1 LGDSPKMA
9 ERFDDSVGSMIRR
22 DRNHPSVVMWGLL
35 NETSD
40 GPVFKHAVSSLPF
53 VRGLDRTR
61 MVMLN
66 SGRFDGQAE
75 TIGSLS
81 NPGSEVWE
89 NVLSDLHPYRR
100 VPHTA
105 PIIEEFRTM
114 GSEDRHAFISEYGIG
129 SAVDL
134 VQVTRH
140 YEQLGKEN
148 VEDARFYRDKLNR
161 FLEDWKAWGMAEVF
175 GRPEDFFAESLR
187 KMAGQRLLG
196 LNAIRSN
203 PHAVGYSLTG
213 TVDQGM
219 SGEGLFTTFRELKPG
234 TVDAVFEGL
243 APVRWCLFA
252 EPVNLNQ
259 GGEVGIEAVLANEDA
274 IQPGNYPVSFEIF
287 DHDNNLVWER
297 HLDFTIPERDSGN
310 EPPLALPALKESVHI
325 DGLPGEYRFVASFD
339 HGAAAAGGQTIFHVY
354 SPLPLPL
361 VENEVMLWGED
372 PPLSDWLNDHGVK
385 TRAFTPSEQTSRE
398 VILTTYPPA
407 TPITKETFQELLRHI
422 ARGSTA
428 IFLVPDIF
436 KKNSDLVGWLP
447 LAQKGS
453 LATLRG
459 WLYHKDEWVKRHPI
473 FEGLPT
479 GMMDY
484 SVYREVIPDV
494 AWSGQ
499 DVPDE
504 VVAGANDAS
513 LAYSSGLML
522 SVYKLGEGRFILN
535 TLRIRENIG
544 TDPVAEKLFA
554 NLLSYAAGE
563 SDQPLA
569 DSHEGFEETLK
580 NLGFGE

>member
-1 LGDSPKMA
+1 
-9 ERFDDSVGSMIRR
+9 
-22 DRNHPSVVMWGLL
+22 
-35 NETSD
+35 
-40 GPVFKHAVSSLPF
+40 
-53 VRGLDRTR
+53 
-61 MVMLN
+61 
-66 SGRFDGQAE
+66 
-75 TIGSLS
+75 
-81 NPGSEVWE
+81 
-89 NVLSDLHPYRR
+89 
-100 VPHTA
+100 
-105 PIIEEFRTM
+105 
-114 GSEDRHAFISEYGIG
+114 
-129 SAVDL
+129 
-134 VQVTRH
+134 
-140 YEQLGKEN
+140 
-148 VEDARFYRDKLNR
+148 
-161 FLEDWKAWGMAEVF
+161 
-175 GRPEDFFAESLR
+175 
-187 KMAGQRLLG
+187 
-196 LNAIRSN
+196 RSN

-252 EPVNLNQ
+252 EPVNLYQ
-259 GGEVGIEAVLANEDA
+259 GGEVRIEAVLANEDA

-287 DHDNNLVWER
+287 DHDNNLIWER

-310 EPPLALPALKESVHI
+310 EPPLALPALKESVRV
-325 DGLPGEYRFVASFD
+325 DGPPGEYRFVASFD

-361 VENEVMLWGED
+361 VRNEVTLWGED
-372 PPLSDWLNDHGVK
+372 PTLSDWLNDHGVK
-385 TRAFTPSEQTSRE
+385 TRAFTPGEQTSRE

-499 DVPDE
+499 VVPDE

-522 SVYKLGEGRFILN
+522 SVYRLGEGRFILN

-544 TDPVAEKLFA
+544 RDPVAEKLFA

-563 SDQPLA
+563 MDQPLA
-569 DSHEGFEETLK
+569 DPPQDFEATLK